1 MTRASK
7 RDLAARLVWLL
18 MDKCSF
24 LNRGMASIP
33 RGYGKRKWKETIL
46 YWQTH
51 YWPCRGSKNNE
62 QRSFRKEPSRIIA
75 AGNAGL
81 LGHDGDWVGS
91 PAIRVGSINQIIG
104 ESDHPGM
111 LKSLSQK
118 RRHPD
123 SCPFVRCRYLREP
136 TIHSIHDTYGQ
147 PIYLGWFWVQI
158 FILSSEYVL
167 IFCLQKYG
175 YQNNTECNFQ
185 AFITLQDKA

>member
-24 LNRGMASIP
+24 LNWGMASIP

-81 LGHDGDWVGS
+81 LGHDGDWVES
-91 PAIRVGSINQIIG
+91 LTIRVGSINQIHWWIRSSWNVEIT
-104 ESDHPGM
+104 ESEA
-111 LKSLSQK
+111 KASYF
-118 RRHPD
+118 
-123 SCPFVRCRYLREP
+123 CPFVRRRYLRKSFTSFMTHMDSLYIWDDSEFR
-136 TIHSIHDTYGQ
+136 
-147 PIYLGWFWVQI
+147 YLFCHLNMSWFFASKNMVIKIIQNAI
-158 FILSSEYVL
+158 FRVL
-167 IFCLQKYG
+167 
-175 YQNNTECNFQ
+175 
-185 AFITLQDKA
+185 